1 MSNEQKIMAGLNL
14 NEPAA
19 SALPTWWLVFSK
31 DATDLWIGGKA
42 VFLVLIY
49 TVVLGI
55 VTYVISSSAFSSSH
69 LRELIY
75 ETVETVI
82 EVSLFIGLIISADS
96 LSGERDRN
104 TLESLLLTSAS
115 RRQIVVGKFL
125 AAITFWPVAFVLA
138 IPTLK
143 IFSQGYD
150 VFSEGLLWGGILGS
164 IMVLVYVGLG
174 MLVSFWSNTNKTSY
188 IVSLGIYIL
197 FLIPAEMPEA
207 VQAGMIS
214 HVLEWINPLAAVNH
228 FFSKI
233 ILNNTSFSE
242 ALVWLETP
250 VAFAIIILGIL
261 FLYAAPGL
269 RLEGGRGSKPWLKF
283 KQNVDKG
290 GSS

>member
-1 MSNEQKIMAGLNL
+1 MSNEQKMMAGLNI
-14 NEPAA
+14 NKTTV

-42 VFLVLIY
+42 IFLVFIY

-55 VTYVISSSAFSSSH
+55 VTYVVSNSAFNSSH
-69 LRELIY
+69 LREMVY

-82 EVSLFIGLIISADS
+82 EISLFIGLIISADS

-143 IFSQGYD
+143 IFSQGHE
-150 VFSEGLLWGGILGS
+150 VFGESLLWGGILGS
-164 IMVLVYVGLG
+164 IIVLVYVGMG

-188 IVSLGIYIL
+188 IASLGIYVM

-207 VQAGMIS
+207 VQTGVIS
-214 HVLEWINPLAAVNH
+214 KMLEWINPLAAVNH

-233 ILNNTSFSE
+233 ILNNTGFSE
-242 ALVWLETP
+242 AMLWLETP
-250 VAFAIIILGIL
+250 VAFAIIVLGIL

-269 RLEGGRGSKPWLKF
+269 RLEGGRGRKPWLKF
-283 KQNVDKG
+283 K
-290 GSS
+290 

>member
-1 MSNEQKIMAGLNL
+1 MSNEQKMMAGLRINK
-14 NEPAA
+14 PSA

-42 VFLVLIY
+42 LFLVFIY

-55 VTYVISSSAFSSSH
+55 VTYVISNSGFNSLHS
-69 LRELIY
+69 REMTY

-125 AAITFWPVAFVLA
+125 AAITFWPVALVLA

-143 IFSQGYD
+143 IFSQGYN
-150 VFSEGLLWGGILGS
+150 VFGESLLWGWILGS
-164 IMVLVYVGLG
+164 TLVLVYVGLG

-188 IVSLGIYIL
+188 VVSLGIYVM

-207 VQAGMIS
+207 VQNGVIS
-214 HVLEWINPLAAVNH
+214 RMLEWINPLAAVNH

-233 ILNNTSFSE
+233 ILNNASFSE
-242 ALVWLETP
+242 ALVWIETP
-250 VAFAIIILGIL
+250 VAFAVIILGIL

-269 RLEGGRGSKPWLKF
+269 RLEGGRGNKPWLKF
-283 KQNVDKG
+283 KQNVDTG

>member
-1 MSNEQKIMAGLNL
+1 MSNEEKIMAGLNI
-14 NEPAA
+14 NRPSV

-42 VFLVLIY
+42 IFLVFIY

-55 VTYVISSSAFSSSH
+55 VTYVVSNSAFSSSH
-69 LRELIY
+69 IKEMVY

-125 AAITFWPVAFVLA
+125 AALTFWPVAFVLA
-138 IPTLK
+138 IPPLK

-150 VFSEGLLWGGILGS
+150 IFGESLLWGGILGS

-188 IVSLGIYIL
+188 VVSLGIYIL

-207 VQAGMIS
+207 VQNGMIS
-214 HVLEWINPLAAVNH
+214 RTLEWINPLSAVNH

-242 ALVWLETP
+242 ALVWIETP
-250 VAFAIIILGIL
+250 VAFAIIILGVL

-269 RLEGGRGSKPWLKF
+269 RLEGGRGSKPWLKLN
-283 KQNVDKG
+283 QNVDIG

>member
-1 MSNEQKIMAGLNL
+1 MSNEPKMMAGLHI
-14 NEPAA
+14 NEPLD

-42 VFLVLIY
+42 LFLVFIY

-55 VTYVISSSAFSSSH
+55 VTYVVNNSVFNSNQ
-69 LRELIY
+69 LRDMVY

-143 IFSQGYD
+143 IFSRGYD
-150 VFSEGLLWGGILGS
+150 VFGESLLWGGLLGS
-164 IMVLVYVGLG
+164 IIVLVYVGLG

-188 IVSLGIYIL
+188 VVSLGLYVM

-207 VQAGMIS
+207 VQKGIIS
-214 HVLEWINPLAAVNH
+214 KVLEWINPLAAVNH

-250 VAFAIIILGIL
+250 VAFAIIILGTL

-269 RLEGGRGSKPWLKF
+269 RLEGGRGGKPWLKL
-283 KQNVDKG
+283 KQNVDMG
-290 GSS
+290 DPS

>member
-1 MSNEQKIMAGLNL
+1 MSNEQKIMAGLNI
-14 NEPAA
+14 NEPSA

-150 VFSEGLLWGGILGS
+150 VFGESLLWGGILGS

-242 ALVWLETP
+242 ALVWLESP
-250 VAFAIIILGIL
+250 VAFAILILGIL

-269 RLEGGRGSKPWLKF
+269 RLEGGRGSSK
-283 KQNVDKG
+283 
-290 GSS
+290 S

>member
-1 MSNEQKIMAGLNL
+1 MSNEEKIMAGLNISR
-14 NEPAA
+14 PSA

-42 VFLVLIY
+42 IFLVFIY

-55 VTYVISSSAFSSSH
+55 VTYVVSNSAFSSSH
-69 LRELIY
+69 IKEMVY

-125 AAITFWPVAFVLA
+125 AALTFWPVAFVLA
-138 IPTLK
+138 IPPLK

-150 VFSEGLLWGGILGS
+150 IFGESLLWGGILGS
-164 IMVLVYVGLG
+164 IMVLVYIGMG
-174 MLVSFWSNTNKTSY
+174 MLISFWSNTNKTSY
-188 IVSLGIYIL
+188 VVSLGIYVM

-207 VQAGMIS
+207 VQTGVVS
-214 HVLEWINPLAAVNH
+214 KLLEWINPLAAVNH

-250 VAFAIIILGIL
+250 VAFAIIILGVL

-283 KQNVDKG
+283 KQNVDMG

>member
-1 MSNEQKIMAGLNL
+1 MSNEQKIMAGLNI
-14 NEPAA
+14 NGPSA

-42 VFLVLIY
+42 LFLVFIY

-55 VTYVISSSAFSSSH
+55 VTYVISNSAFNSSH
-69 LRELIY
+69 LREMVY

-125 AAITFWPVAFVLA
+125 ASITFWPIAFVLA

-143 IFSQGYD
+143 IFSQGSE
-150 VFSEGLLWGGILGS
+150 VFGESLLWGGILGS
-164 IMVLVYVGLG
+164 IIVLVYVGLG

-188 IVSLGIYIL
+188 IVTLSIYVM
-197 FLIPAEMPEA
+197 FLIPTEMPEA
-207 VQAGMIS
+207 VQTGMIS
-214 HVLEWINPLAAVNH
+214 KVLEWINPLAAVNH

-269 RLEGGRGSKPWLKF
+269 RLEVGRGSKPWLKF
-283 KQNVDKG
+283 KQNVDMG

>member
-1 MSNEQKIMAGLNL
+1 MSNDHKMMAGLNI
-14 NEPAA
+14 NKP
-19 SALPTWWLVFSK
+19 SVSVLPTWWLVFSK

-42 VFLVLIY
+42 LFLVFIY
-49 TVVLGI
+49 TAVLGI
-55 VTYVISSSAFSSSH
+55 VTYVISSSEFNSLHVS
-69 LRELIY
+69 EMVY

-82 EVSLFIGLIISADS
+82 EVSLFIGLIISVDS

-115 RRQIVVGKFL
+115 RRQIIAGKFL
-125 AAITFWPVAFVLA
+125 AALTFWPVTLVLA

-143 IFSQGYD
+143 ILSQGD
-150 VFSEGLLWGGILGS
+150 EVFGQGLLWGGILGS

-188 IVSLGIYIL
+188 VVSLGIYIL
-197 FLIPAEMPEA
+197 FLIPTEMPEA
-207 VQAGMIS
+207 VQNGVIS
-214 HVLEWINPLAAVNH
+214 RTLEWINPLAAVNH

-242 ALVWLETP
+242 ALVWIETP

-269 RLEGGRGSKPWLKF
+269 RLEGGRGSKPWLKLN
-283 KQNVDKG
+283 KNVD
-290 GSS
+290 S

>member
-1 MSNEQKIMAGLNL
+1 MSNEPKTMAGPHINK
-14 NEPAA
+14 PSA

-42 VFLVLIY
+42 LFLVFIY
-49 TVVLGI
+49 MVVLGI
-55 VTYVISSSAFSSSH
+55 VTYMISNSAFSASH
-69 LRELIY
+69 VSEMVY

-82 EVSLFIGLIISADS
+82 EISLFIGLIISADS

-125 AAITFWPVAFVLA
+125 AAITFWPVAFILA

-150 VFSEGLLWGGILGS
+150 VFGQGLLWGGLLGS

-188 IVSLGIYIL
+188 VVSLGIYIL
-197 FLIPAEMPEA
+197 FLIPTEMPEA
-207 VQAGMIS
+207 VQNGVMS
-214 HVLEWINPLAAVNH
+214 RTLEWINPLAAVNH

-250 VAFAIIILGIL
+250 VAFAIIILGVL

-269 RLEGGRGSKPWLKF
+269 RLEGGRGSKPWLKL
-283 KQNVDKG
+283 KQNVDMG

>member
-1 MSNEQKIMAGLNL
+1 MSSEQKTMAGLN
-14 NEPAA
+14 NKT
-19 SALPTWWLVFSK
+19 STSTLPTWWLVFSK
-31 DATDLWIGGKA
+31 DAIDLWIGGKA
-42 VFLVLIY
+42 LFLVFIY
-49 TVVLGI
+49 AAVLGI
-55 VTYVISSSAFSSSH
+55 VTYALSNSELSSLHVS
-69 LRELIY
+69 EMVY

-115 RRQIVVGKFL
+115 RRQIVAGKFL
-125 AAITFWPVAFVLA
+125 AALTFWPVTFVLA
-138 IPTLK
+138 IPTLR
-143 IFSQGYD
+143 ILSNGYD
-150 VFSEGLLWGGILGS
+150 VFGQGLLWGGILGS

-188 IVSLGIYIL
+188 VVSLGIYIL

-207 VQAGMIS
+207 VQNSVIS
-214 HVLEWINPLAAVNH
+214 RTLEWINPLAAVNH

-242 ALVWLETP
+242 ALVWIETP
-250 VAFAIIILGIL
+250 VALAIIILGVL
-261 FLYAAPGL
+261 FLYSAPGL
-269 RLEGGRGSKPWLKF
+269 RLEGGMGSKPWLKLN
-283 KQNVDKG
+283 QNVDIG

>member
-1 MSNEQKIMAGLNL
+1 MSNEPKTMAGPHINK
-14 NEPAA
+14 PSA

-42 VFLVLIY
+42 LFLVFIY
-49 TVVLGI
+49 MVVLGI
-55 VTYVISSSAFSSSH
+55 VTYMISNSAFSASH
-69 LRELIY
+69 VSEMVY

-82 EVSLFIGLIISADS
+82 EISLFIGLIISADS

-125 AAITFWPVAFVLA
+125 AAITFWPVAFILA

-150 VFSEGLLWGGILGS
+150 VFGQGLLWGGILGS

-188 IVSLGIYIL
+188 VVSLGIYIL
-197 FLIPAEMPEA
+197 FLIPTEMPEA
-207 VQAGMIS
+207 VQNGVMS
-214 HVLEWINPLAAVNH
+214 RTLEWINPLAAVNH

-250 VAFAIIILGIL
+250 VAFAIIILGVL

-269 RLEGGRGSKPWLKF
+269 RLEGGRGSKPWLKL
-283 KQNVDKG
+283 KQNVDMG

>member
-1 MSNEQKIMAGLNL
+1 MSNEQKIMAGLNI
-14 NEPAA
+14 NRPSA

-42 VFLVLIY
+42 IFLVFIY

-55 VTYVISSSAFSSSH
+55 VTYVVSNSAVSASH
-69 LRELIY
+69 IREMVY

-115 RRQIVVGKFL
+115 RRQIIVGKFL
-125 AAITFWPVAFVLA
+125 AALTFWPVAFVLA
-138 IPTLK
+138 IPPLK
-143 IFSQGYD
+143 IFSQGSD
-150 VFSEGLLWGGILGS
+150 IFGESLLWGGILGS

-188 IVSLGIYIL
+188 VVSLGIYVM

-207 VQAGMIS
+207 VQTGVVS
-214 HVLEWINPLAAVNH
+214 KLLEWINPLAAVNH

-242 ALVWLETP
+242 ALVWLEMP
-250 VAFAIIILGIL
+250 VAFAIIILGVL
-261 FLYAAPGL
+261 FMYAAPGL

-283 KQNVDKG
+283 KQNGDMG